1 MSSAPST
8 VLLARRR
15 ALARRRGRRRRTV
28 ALGVVAT
35 LALLAGGWWVATGPP
50 ARVASV
56 SVSGYQRPDRAV
68 LERTLLLVARS
79 GTVLQ
84 PPVDRMRLA
93 ATRFPWVED
102 VVVSRDWPRGLAV
115 VVVEARAAA
124 LAVPTSGPRVLV
136 SESGRVLGPAPD
148 PPPALPRVR
157 VPGAAP
163 AVGSRLSGA
172 PVRAALAFS
181 AVLEPQIAGRV
192 RALREEGGALYA
204 RLAGGPELRLGLP
217 EDLEAKARAL
227 DVVLGQLSAADE
239 RAASYIDL
247 SVPTRPAAGGLGAT
261 VGGTDDGTE
270 GDGSRTLQESSH
282 G

>member
-1 MSSAPST
+1 
-8 VLLARRR
+8 
-15 ALARRRGRRRRTV
+15 
-28 ALGVVAT
+28 
-35 LALLAGGWWVATGPP
+35 
-50 ARVASV
+50 
-56 SVSGYQRPDRAV
+56 
-68 LERTLLLVARS
+68 
-79 GTVLQ
+79 
-84 PPVDRMRLA
+84 
-93 ATRFPWVED
+93 
-102 VVVSRDWPRGLAV
+102 
-115 VVVEARAAA
+115 
-124 LAVPTSGPRVLV
+124 
-136 SESGRVLGPAPD
+136 
-148 PPPALPRVR
+148 
-157 VPGAAP
+157 
-163 AVGSRLSGA
+163 
-172 PVRAALAFS
+172 
-181 AVLEPQIAGRV
+181 VLEPQIAGRV